1 MSIAYEYTDT
11 VRYSKVDG
19 ELKLTIPALIDYF
32 QDAAIEQSESLGVG
46 AVALTARSLAW
57 FLISWDIRIR
67 RLPKLQE
74 RIVVGTYPYYFRGML
89 GNRAVYMKTADG
101 ELLAEGDAQW
111 AMMDTANMRMT
122 RVPDDVAASYT
133 LGDGPLF
140 EARGR
145 RISVPD
151 GGHVFPSVPVQE
163 YMLDNNGH
171 VNNGQFVHLAMSY
184 VPAGAEVREFR
195 VEYKKQARFGE
206 SITPIVSTEDG
217 RTVVVLA
224 TDEPACISE
233 IRNENK

>member
-74 RIVVGTYPYYFRGML
+74 RIVVGTYPYHFRGML
-89 GNRAVYMKTADG
+89 GNRAVYMKTEDG

-184 VPAGAEVREFR
+184 VPAGADVREFR
-195 VEYKKQARFGE
+195 VEYKKQARLGE

-233 IRNENK
+233 IHNEL